1 MQLGE
6 LAMWRFDGNDR
17 RRTYLQ
23 RPPLFCAKNKYQLKL
38 LEEFNMNYAKTSEW
52 LTQRCIVLKESFADT
67 LSDLAKTYKKKQNNK
82 Y

>member
-1 MQLGE
+1 
-6 LAMWRFDGNDR
+6 
-17 RRTYLQ
+17 
-23 RPPLFCAKNKYQLKL
+23 
-38 LEEFNMNYAKTSEW
+38 MNYAKTSEW